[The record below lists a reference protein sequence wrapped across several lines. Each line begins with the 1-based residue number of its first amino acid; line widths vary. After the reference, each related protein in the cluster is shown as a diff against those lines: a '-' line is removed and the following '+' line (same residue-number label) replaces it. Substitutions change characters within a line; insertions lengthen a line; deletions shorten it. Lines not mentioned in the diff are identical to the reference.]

1 MGFLVSPGVHVREID
16 LTNVIPAV
24 STSIGAIAGPFAK
37 GPVSSVTAINSE
49 EQLLQTFGKPNGSN
63 FEWWFTAANF
73 LHYGDALRVVR
84 AESAVLNAGANSG
97 ILIRDDDHYE
107 ASFSTGQGSHGEWAA
122 RTAGTWGNSI
132 GVDICPGKRAFSQQL
147 GSLNLV
153 NGAGAV
159 GDLSITVD
167 DQNASD
173 ASIIIGDII
182 QFYDA
187 SAIVSVVNGAIT
199 VASKTLTVD
208 GGTGALAAGQRVLGA
223 GISDGDEVV
232 KIESVTSQSGS
243 AGSVIG
249 VVVLDKAITVADGV
263 ALVLSAAAGH
273 DRVETGNVEYEVT
286 AISSEDLTIRL
297 LDDPAGAGLQTII
310 PDNSLIRRR
319 WRFSDLFDSAPGTSA
334 WATANARG
342 EEDELHIAVYDKTG
356 DITGYD
362 VDVKGQRTSSVI
374 EVWPSLSK
382 NSAAKTT
389 QGGNNYYTDVIF
401 RGSNYIFWTD
411 HISAGTNWG
420 TDVATGTDYTIVS
433 GVTVDTLTGGTDDY
447 SVTAGEVE
455 VAYDKFADTENLD
468 INLIMGGPSSG
479 VADTEAG
486 QDTLVTMITDLVED
500 RKDCVGFASP
510 YRAAVVGV
518 TSSITQ
524 TQNVKNAFDKCPSSS
539 YMVFDSGYKYMY
551 DKYNDVYRFVPLN
564 GDTAGLCAYTDGVAD
579 PWFSPA
585 GYNRGSVRGAIKL
598 AYNPMKADRDILY
611 KARINPVV
619 DFPGQ
624 GVTLF
629 GDKTALTKPSAFDR
643 INVRRLFL
651 VLEKAIA
658 TAAKYMLFEFN
669 DEFTR
674 AQFRNMVEP
683 FLRDVQGRRG
693 IFDFKVVCDST
704 NNTGEVID
712 RNEFIGDIY
721 IKPARSINFIT
732 LNFIA
737 VRTGVAFSEV
747 GG

>member
-16 LTNVIPAV
+16 LTNVVPAV

-37 GPVSSVTAINSE
+37 GPVSSITAISSE
-49 EQLLQTFGKPNGSN
+49 EQLLQTFGKPNSSN

-73 LHYGDALRVVR
+73 LQYGDALRVVR
-84 AESAVLNAGANSG
+84 AESGILNAGANSG

-107 ASFSTGQGSHGEWAA
+107 ASFSTGQGSHGEWTA
-122 RTAGTWGNSI
+122 RTAGTLGNSL
-132 GVDICPGKRAFSQQL
+132 GVDICPSARAFSQQL
-147 GSLNLV
+147 GTLNLV
-153 NGAGAV
+153 DGAGAI
-159 GDLSITVD
+159 GDLTITVD
-167 DQNASD
+167 NQD
-173 ASIIIGDII
+173 ATDATIAVGDII
-182 QFYDA
+182 KFYTNNTIT
-187 SAIVSVVNGAIT
+187 AISNGAIT
-199 VASKTLTVD
+199 VATKNLTVD
-208 GGTGALAAGQRVLGA
+208 GNSGTAAVGQRVVGA

-232 KIESVTSQSGS
+232 KIATVTSPT
-243 AGSVIG
+243 ALI
-249 VVVLDKAITVADGV
+249 LDKAITVADNIPL
-263 ALVLSAAAGH
+263 ALIANTAI
-273 DRVETGNVEYEVT
+273 ETGNIEYEVT
-286 AISSEDLTIRL
+286 SVSGEDLTIRV
-297 LDDPAGAGLQTII
+297 LDDPGGAGLQTII
-310 PDNSLIRRR
+310 PDNSYIRRR
-319 WRFSDLFDSAPGTSA
+319 WRFSDLFDAAPGTSD
-334 WATANARG
+334 WAIANARG
-342 EEDELHIAVYDKTG
+342 EEDELHVTVYDKTG

-374 EVWPSLSK
+374 EVWSGLSK

-389 QGGNNYYTDVIF
+389 QGGGNYYPDVIF
-401 RGSNYIFWTD
+401 RGSSFIYWTD
-411 HISAGTNWG
+411 HISGGTNWG
-420 TDVATGTDYTIVS
+420 TDVATGTDYTLVS
-433 GVTVDTLTGGTDDY
+433 GVNIDTLTGGTDDY
-447 SVTAGEVE
+447 SVTAGELE
-455 VAYDKFADTENLD
+455 LAYDKFGDTENVD
-468 INLIMGGPSSG
+468 VNLILGGPSNG

-486 QDTLVTMITDLVED
+486 QDTLVTMITDLCEL
-500 RKDCVGFASP
+500 RRDCVGFVSP
-510 YRAAVVGV
+510 YRGAVVGV

-524 TQNVKNAFDKCPSSS
+524 TENVKNAFDKCPSSS

-551 DKYNDVYRFVPLN
+551 DKYSDVYRFVPLN
-564 GDTAGLCAYTDGVAD
+564 GDTAGLCAFTDAVAD

-598 AYNPMKADRDILY
+598 AYNPQKADRDILY

-629 GDKTALTKPSAFDR
+629 GDKTALSKPSAFDR

-658 TAAKYMLFEFN
+658 TAAKFQLFEFN

-674 AQFRNMVEP
+674 AQFRNLVEP

-693 IFDFKVVCDST
+693 IFDFKVIADTT

>member
-16 LTNVIPAV
+16 LTNVVPSV

-37 GPVSSVTAINSE
+37 GPVSAVTAISSE
-49 EQLLQTFGKPNGSN
+49 EQLLQTFGKPNSSN

-73 LHYGDALRVVR
+73 LQYGDALRVVR
-84 AESAVLNAGANSG
+84 AESGITNAGANSG

-107 ASFSTGQGSHGEWAA
+107 ASFADGSGSHGEWAA
-122 RTAGTWGNSI
+122 RTAGTHGNSL
-132 GVDICPGKRAFSQQL
+132 GVDICPSARAFSQQL

-153 NGAGAV
+153 NGAGAI
-159 GDLSITVD
+159 GDLQITVD
-167 DQNASD
+167 NQD
-173 ASIIIGDII
+173 ATDATIAIGDII
-182 QFYDA
+182 QFYTA
-187 SAIVSVVNGAIT
+187 SAIVATVNGAIT
-199 VASKTLTVD
+199 VASKNLVVD
-208 GGTGALAAGQRVLGA
+208 GNSGTIAVGARVLGA

-232 KIESVTSQSGS
+232 KVATVTDQNNL
-243 AGSVIG
+243 I
-249 VVVLDKAITVADGV
+249 LDKAITVADDIP
-263 ALVLSAAAGH
+263 LVFSAAAGH
-273 DRVETGNVEYEVT
+273 TKVESGNVEYEVT
-286 AISSEDLTIRL
+286 AVSGEVLTIRV
-297 LDDPAGAGLQTII
+297 LDDPAGGGLQTII

-319 WRFSDLFDSAPGTSA
+319 WRFSDLFDSAPGTSD
-334 WATANARG
+334 WSTANGRG
-342 EEDELHIAVYDKTG
+342 ELDELHVAVYDTTG
-356 DITGYD
+356 DITGYA

-374 EVWPSLSK
+374 EVWNGLSK

-389 QGGNNYYTDVIF
+389 QGGGNYYPDVIF
-401 RGSNYIFWTD
+401 RGSNYIYWTD
-411 HISAGTNWG
+411 HIAAGTNWG
-420 TDVATGTDYTIVS
+420 TDIATGTDFTLVS
-433 GVTVDTLTGGTDDY
+433 GVTVDSLTGGTDDY
-447 SVTAGEVE
+447 SVTAGEIE
-455 VAYDKFADTENLD
+455 LAYDKFADTENLD

-486 QDTLVTMITDLVED
+486 QDTFVTMITDLVET
-500 RKDCVGFASP
+500 RRDCVGFVSP
-510 YRAAVVGV
+510 YRSAVVGV

-524 TQNVKNAFDKCPSSS
+524 TENIKDAFDKCPSSS

-551 DKYNDVYRFVPLN
+551 DKYSDVYRFVPLN
-564 GDTAGLCAYTDGVAD
+564 GDIAGLCAYTDGVAD

-598 AYNPMKADRDILY
+598 AYNPQKADRDILY

-658 TAAKYMLFEFN
+658 TAAKFQLFEFN

-674 AQFRNMVEP
+674 AQFRNLVEP

-693 IFDFKVVCDST
+693 IFDFKVVCDTT